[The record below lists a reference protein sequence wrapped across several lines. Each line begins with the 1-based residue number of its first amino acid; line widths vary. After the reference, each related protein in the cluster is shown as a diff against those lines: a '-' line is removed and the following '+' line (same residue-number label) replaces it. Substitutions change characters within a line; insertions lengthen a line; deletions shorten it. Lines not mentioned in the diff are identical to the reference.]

1 MKTIIYNNKMKTKNL
16 IIAFALVLTP
26 LFTFAQS
33 AFDNFADMD
42 DVSVVKVNKK
52 MFELMKGV
60 ASGTDDAKEYVSLIS
75 GLDNLRVLATE
86 NASIAAQMKSKVK
99 SYLKS
104 SNLSELMSVKDK
116 EGNVK
121 IANAFIIKK
130 SAFPKLEKI
139 MDSFIENRKS
149 VFKLALSFGLINL
162 LKLFVFKSISVEQLE
177 RAFFKAVDIN
187 VKGYFTQNA
196 QLAVDLDKESDIEDL
211 TKYLRGIK

>member
-16 IIAFALVLTP
+16 IIALALVLTP

-121 IANAFIIKK
+121 IYIREGKDEDHVKELFMFIDGISGHMEDEDRKPEAVIVSITGDIDLNKISELTDQMNIQGGKHLKDVKK
-130 SAFPKLEKI
+130 K
-139 MDSFIENRKS
+139 N
-149 VFKLALSFGLINL
+149 
-162 LKLFVFKSISVEQLE
+162 
-177 RAFFKAVDIN
+177 
-187 VKGYFTQNA
+187 
-196 QLAVDLDKESDIEDL
+196 
-211 TKYLRGIK
+211 

>member
-16 IIAFALVLTP
+16 IIALALVLTS

-52 MFELMKGV
+52 MFQLMEGV
-60 ASGTDDAKEYVSLIS
+60 AGKTEDAKEYISLIS

-86 NASIAAQMKSKVK
+86 NASIAAQMKAKVK

-121 IANAFIIKK
+121 IYIREGKDEDHVKELFMFIDGISAHMKDEDRKPEAVIVSITGDIDLNKISELTDQMNIQGGKHLKDVKK
-130 SAFPKLEKI
+130 K
-139 MDSFIENRKS
+139 N
-149 VFKLALSFGLINL
+149 
-162 LKLFVFKSISVEQLE
+162 
-177 RAFFKAVDIN
+177 
-187 VKGYFTQNA
+187 
-196 QLAVDLDKESDIEDL
+196 
-211 TKYLRGIK
+211 